1 MSYQARFSFVGTPV
15 IPKQKSD
22 TKRPFC
28 KEGEYVDKQTKKKR
42 KTLSMTFGVKETDS
56 NMAFVEA
63 FDSVQSTIKTMDA
76 DNEKMDVD
84 WDGRFD
90 EEIVDKV
97 ASYRK
102 YIVDL
107 GEECGGRQEFI
118 TVYDMIQ
125 HLQEYLP
132 QYDGR
137 VVVTGQ
143 FTRDWYAKKKMY
155 FSKFRIQNVF
165 AAPEE
170 RKSRLLITADLFYNK
185 SSLDDSDYAEN
196 KKMTLDCY
204 IEQYINKDE
213 GRKFVP
219 IQCVFSG
226 AKYDPENEKHK
237 KLLANKM
244 SYLNVAKMKV
254 QNDQDEIVTV
264 KGDEYV
270 HIPWEIVLLRGAE
283 EVDFDESMLTERQRE
298 QVELGIRTVDDFR
311 PKGNVFGDRVDEFRL
326 KDVIISS
333 DDFKDGY
340 CRFADD
346 KGDEFEEKIYQPPQD
361 ETMEEAKKNSKKAKN
376 TESNDD
382 DPPFDEDE
390 KKSDDGSV
398 ADDDLF

>member
-28 KEGEYVDKQTKKKR
+28 KEGEYVDKQTNKKR
-42 KTLSMTFGVKETDS
+42 KTLSMTFGIKETDS

-76 DNEKMDVD
+76 DNEKFDVD
-84 WDGRFD
+84 WNDRFD
-90 EEIVDKV
+90 DEIVDKV

-107 GEECGGRQEFI
+107 GEEYGGRKEFI
-118 TVYDMIQ
+118 TVYDMIK

-137 VVVTGQ
+137 VVVIGQ

-155 FSKFRIQNVF
+155 LSKFRIQNVF

-185 SSLDDSDYAEN
+185 FSLDDSTYDEN
-196 KKMTLDCY
+196 KKMILDCY

-226 AKYDPENEKHK
+226 AKYDPENERHK
-237 KLLANKM
+237 KLL
-244 SYLNVAKMKV
+244 SYKMKYLK
-254 QNDQDEIVTV
+254 V
-264 KGDEYV
+264 KSKEMV

-283 EVDFDESMLTERQRE
+283 EAEFDESMLTDSQRE
-298 QVELGIRTVDDFR
+298 QVELGIKTVDDFR
-311 PKGNVFGDRVDEFRL
+311 PKGNVFGDRIDEFRL
-326 KDVIISS
+326 FDPKLEG
-333 DDFKDGY
+333 DFADGVLD
-340 CRFADD
+340 ADD
-346 KGDEFEEKIYQPPQD
+346 KGEEFEEKIYQPPMD
-361 ETMEEAKKNSKKAKN
+361 ETMDEAKNNSKKFKEKAK
-376 TESNDD
+376 SKDADD
-382 DPPFDEDE
+382 EPPFDDE
-390 KKSDDGSV
+390 KSDDDGVDS
-398 ADDDLF
+398 DDLF